1 MGLSGGGMNTATQ
14 VVAVVASG
22 YLIGSIPT
30 AHIVM
35 RIYKKR
41 DLRQIGT
48 GNVTSTAVMIHGGK
62 IPGAISL
69 IGEILKTF
77 LCIYI
82 AYLIAGELWAYLLM
96 LVTASVG
103 EIWSVWLKG
112 NGGKG
117 QTIFV
122 TGFMVLCPL
131 PFLISICCMLVVF
144 LVSKRFLLSNQTWHI
159 ISPPLMLLALLFN
172 PAMFD
177 LGEHSWGYAVT
188 AAVLCSFFFFKNRST
203 NDDIVQSQAWGAYS
217 R

>member
-1 MGLSGGGMNTATQ
+1 MNTAAQ
-14 VVAVVASG
+14 VFAVIASG
-22 YLIGSIPT
+22 YFIGSIPT

-35 RIYKKR
+35 RIFKKR

-48 GNVTSTAVMIHGGK
+48 GNVTSTAVMIHGGR

-77 LCIYI
+77 LCVYV

-96 LVTASVG
+96 LVIASVG

-112 NGGKG
+112 KGGKG

-122 TGFMVLCPL
+122 VGFMVLCPL
-131 PFLISICCMLVVF
+131 PFLVSILCLLLMF
-144 LVSKRFLLSNQTWHI
+144 LATKRFFISNTIWHLI
-159 ISPPLMLLALLFN
+159 APPIMLLALLFN

-188 AAVLCSFFFFKNRST
+188 AAALCSLFFFKNRSG
-203 NDDIVQSQAWGAYS
+203 NDDIVQSQAWGTYS